1 MSLQGDNPDKRAK
14 AAEQVAIQRNSVT
27 VPADKLVKLQQKA
40 MLVDELVEALTLM
53 LLDTN
58 GKEWIDSDVSDNEW
72 DSRISDGKAKA
83 FEALAKAKEVL

>member
-1 MSLQGDNPDKRAK
+1 MSLQGDNPDKRAE

-72 DSRISDGKAKA
+72 DIRISAGKTKA
-83 FEALAKAKEVL
+83 FEALAKAKGE

>member
-1 MSLQGDNPDKRAK
+1 MNLQGDNPDKRAE

-53 LLDTN
+53 LLDTD

-72 DSRISDGKAKA
+72 DIRISAGKTKA
-83 FEALAKAKEVL
+83 FEALAKAKGE